1 MNNESRIK
9 IIRNATLV
17 GSVLNLL
24 LTVAKILAGVIGKS
38 SAMIADGVHSLSD
51 LVTDIIVLVFI
62 KVSGKERD
70 KNHQYGHGKYETFAT
85 MLISFALMIVGAG
98 IFWSGAK
105 KVFDSINGEIIE
117 QPGYI
122 ALYAALISIIAK
134 EGLYWYTKIIGV
146 KVNSQAMVANAW
158 HHRSDAFSSIGTAL
172 GVSGAI
178 LLGEQWRVL
187 DPIAGIIV
195 SFFIFKVAWNI
206 ANPSIK
212 ELMES
217 ALPEETESNITEII
231 KNTPGVLGFH
241 NLKTRKIG
249 AIFAV
254 EVHIKVD
261 KYLTVESSHE
271 IATQIE
277 KSLRNKLGK
286 QSHIGI
292 HVEPYYGPIDVEQSL
307 QKNIGNH

>member
-1 MNNESRIK
+1 MDNTDRIK
-9 IIRNATLV
+9 TIRNVTLM
-17 GSVLNLL
+17 GSVVNLL
-24 LTVAKILAGVIGKS
+24 LTVGKIIAGIVGKG

-62 KVSGKERD
+62 KISGKERD
-70 KNHQYGHGKYETFAT
+70 KDHQYGHGKYETFAT
-85 MLISFALMIVGAG
+85 MLISFALMIVGVG
-98 IFWSGAK
+98 ILWTGGK
-105 KVFDSINGEIIE
+105 KVLDSINGLVIE

-122 ALYAALISIIAK
+122 ALYAALISIVAK
-134 EGLYWYTKIIGV
+134 EGLYWYTKVIGV
-146 KVNSQAMVANAW
+146 KVNSQAVVANAW

-172 GVSGAI
+172 GISGAI
-178 LLGEQWRVL
+178 FLGEEWRIL

-195 SFFIFKVAWNI
+195 SFFILKVAWDI

-212 ELMES
+212 ELLES
-217 ALPEETESNITEII
+217 ALPEETETEIIEII
-231 KNTPGVLGFH
+231 KNTSGVKGFH

-249 AIFAV
+249 SIFAI

-261 KYLTVESSHE
+261 KELTVESSHQ

-277 KSLRNKLGK
+277 KSLRDKLGS

-292 HVEPYYGPIDVEQSL
+292 HIEPFYETKG
-307 QKNIGNH
+307 